1 MPKESHFDP
10 VLGVVFGVAE
20 EAERL
25 VGREYGESGAVAIK
39 WLLIFLRNEAATSEL
54 VVRHKHYKLFWL

>member
-1 MPKESHFDP
+1 MPKESHFDA
-10 VLGVVFGVAE
+10 VLGVVSGVAE

-39 WLLIFLRNEAATSEL
+39 WLLIFLRIAEGLLGSAS
-54 VVRHKHYKLFWL
+54 

>member
-20 EAERL
+20 EAEQL
-25 VGREYGESGAVAIK
+25 VGREYGRKEWQIK
-39 WLLIFLRNEAATSEL
+39 WLLIFLRIAEGLLGSAS
-54 VVRHKHYKLFWL
+54 